1 MTFGYAIFPRY
12 IACFWSFDGD
22 NDKTTG
28 LSIHINGSEFQSVV
42 YQPIEKKQV
51 FIAGLQPDHVYSLA
65 VNIATTHSLGA
76 TGAHEESLVN
86 FVETTPGVSICE

>member
-1 MTFGYAIFPRY
+1 M
-12 IACFWSFDGD
+12 
-22 NDKTTG
+22 TG
-28 LSIHINGSEFQSVV
+28 LSIHINGREFQSVV

-65 VNIATTHSLGA
+65 VNIATINSLGA

-86 FVETTPGVSICE
+86 FVETTPSLSICE